1 MESGYRTID
10 HTADK
15 AIEVWAPELGR
26 LILEAARG
34 LIALLVEPDR
44 LTPQRRIQIAVTPR
58 EPELLLHDA
67 LSEVLYLT
75 EDEGLMPLDVELLE
89 SDAGGV
95 TLEVGV
101 VDMDAAAPHALGLL
115 KAVTYHNLDIER
127 TPTGLRTQVV
137 FDT

>member
-1 MESGYRTID
+1 MASGYRTID

-15 AIEVWAPELGR
+15 AIEVWAPDLGT

-34 LIALLVEPDR
+34 LIALLVEADE
-44 LTPQRRIQIAVTPR
+44 LTPQRRIQIAVDAG

-67 LSEVLYLT
+67 LAEILHLT
-75 EDEGLMPLDVELLE
+75 EDEGLMPLDVELLNTV
-89 SDAGGV
+89 AGGV

-101 VDMDAAAPHALGLL
+101 VDMTAAAPHALGLL
-115 KAVTYHNLDIER
+115 KAVTYHNLNIER